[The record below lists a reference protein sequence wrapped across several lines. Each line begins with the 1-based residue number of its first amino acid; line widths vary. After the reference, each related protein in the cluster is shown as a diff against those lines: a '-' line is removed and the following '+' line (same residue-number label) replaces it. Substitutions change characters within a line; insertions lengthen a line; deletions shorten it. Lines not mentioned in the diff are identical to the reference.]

1 MKTPVDTIRYT
12 LRVLWKHPAF
22 TFVTVLIVAIGV
34 GANTAVFALIEEVLL
49 NGQPFTIAAV
59 APAHFRGVNFISTGI
74 WIPMQAAVLFN
85 GSRDLLDNRRIVWLR
100 CFARLREGVTRSE
113 AGTQIATLAA
123 QLNAAFPEE
132 GGAVGARLVPLSSL
146 PGFFKTAVSVFLA
159 FLAAVSS
166 LILLIAGFN
175 FAGMMLARIEGR
187 RREIAVRLSLG
198 ATRWNIASQLLLES
212 TAYFILGGLGGVL
225 VAQGILT
232 FIGGLIPRLAVP
244 VSLGLR
250 IDGTVFAV
258 SLVLATAAGL
268 IAGLLPALQMSRTDF
283 SDALKSGMLGSTSS
297 PLRLRRAAIVGQI
310 AASFLLLVVAGLLG
324 RSLQKATDVDL
335 GFDPQDLQLTT
346 IDLSQVNYG
355 AEEGTLFFDQLV
367 QRVSAIRGVSGVTL
381 ARSLPLGGGGL
392 ELGALREAGAP
403 DSADTQIPADWNV
416 VSSGY
421 FETLHI
427 PLVSGR
433 RFTGEDR
440 AGRPEVAI
448 INESMARRIWPGQ
461 SALGRRLV
469 SQSFEGERTL
479 EVVGVVSDGRYR
491 WLGDEGRMVIYVP
504 VGQWYFGSMTLIT
517 RVPAGA
523 AAIRQIG
530 QTIRELN
537 PHLPLSQMEPLA
549 NYIEANLLPHR
560 LAASLSAGLGVIGIL
575 LVVTGLYGVTG
586 FWATQRTRE
595 FGIRTALGASRK
607 EIFFLVVRQ
616 GLGLAA
622 IGLAAGLALS
632 IAAAHLMRSL
642 LFGISP
648 TDPLTF
654 VALALA
660 LLLVSVVA
668 CLVPAR
674 RAARLNVIRALR
686 FE

>member
-1 MKTPVDTIRYT
+1 
-12 LRVLWKHPAF
+12 
-22 TFVTVLIVAIGV
+22 
-34 GANTAVFALIEEVLL
+34 
-49 NGQPFTIAAV
+49 
-59 APAHFRGVNFISTGI
+59 
-74 WIPMQAAVLFN
+74 MQAAVLFN

-187 RREIAVRLSLG
+187 RKEIAVRLSLG
-198 ATRWNIASQLLLES
+198 ATRWNIASQLLLKS

-504 VGQWYFGSMTLIT
+504 VGQRYFDSMTLIT
-517 RVPAGA
+517 SVPAGA

-530 QTIRELN
+530 QAIRELN
-537 PHLPLSQMEPLA
+537 PHLPLSQMEPLT